1 MAAQTTAPSERFIFG
16 PLVARQWV
24 LTSINNGDT
33 LATPFVRILDV
44 EITPTT
50 AVAVGAT
57 INQTTNVVTFVT
69 GGNIAANVW
78 IIGREG

>member
-1 MAAQTTAPSERFIFG
+1 MAAQTTAPTERFVFG
-16 PLVARQWV
+16 QLVGRAWN

-33 LATPFVRILDV
+33 LATPFVRIIDI

-57 INQTTNVVTFVT
+57 ISGNTITFVSS
-69 GGNIAANVW
+69 GNFAANVW
-78 IIGREG
+78 VIGREG